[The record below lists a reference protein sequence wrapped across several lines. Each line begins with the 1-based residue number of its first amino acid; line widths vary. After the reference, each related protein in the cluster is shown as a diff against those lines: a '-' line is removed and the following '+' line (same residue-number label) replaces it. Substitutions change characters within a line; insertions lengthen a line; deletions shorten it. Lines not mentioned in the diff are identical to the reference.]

1 MKRSTI
7 VYSLLTGGIVLGA
20 LSHNSVYRDRY
31 ASKADCLADWPR
43 TPGYCEPEGDTPGQP
58 ASSSTS
64 GGGYYGGGSGRWV
77 GPSYEEGA
85 RPRSAAPHRALGS
98 TQVSRGGFGSSGA
111 RFSAS
116 ASS

>member
-1 MKRSTI
+1 MKRSTL

-31 ASKADCLADWPR
+31 ASREDCIADWPNY
-43 TPGYCEPEGDTPGQP
+43 PHWCEAEGDTPGQP
-58 ASSSTS
+58 ASTTSSSSS
-64 GGGYYGGGSGRWV
+64 GGGYYGGGGRWL
-77 GPSYEEGA
+77 GPTYEDGA
-85 RPRSAAPHRALGS
+85 RPNSAAPYRALGS

-116 ASS
+116 S

>member
-43 TPGYCEPEGDTPGQP
+43 NPEYCQPEGNTPGQP
-58 ASSSTS
+58 ASSGSS
-64 GGGYYGGGSGRWV
+64 GSGGYYGGGGGRWV

-85 RPRSAAPHRALGS
+85 RPMSAAPARALGS

-111 RFSAS
+111 RFSA
-116 ASS
+116 AS